1 MYNIE
6 NLKKPVHGGD
16 VTALARPS
24 SLYIGTTHGVY
35 VMPERG
41 SQTLV
46 DLSPCLEVLQKPSV
60 EKMRKLGAVLDN
72 GGEEIVY
79 SDSAFWFNM
88 ATMKKLINLYHVSPY
103 FTICNKSIKSGVNCT
118 AKSEPIMLFR
128 IGCQTFKRIGL
139 P

>member
-6 NLKKPVHGGD
+6 NLKKLVYAGD
-16 VTALARPS
+16 VTALAHPS

-88 ATMKKLINLYHVSPY
+88 ATMKKLINLYHVSSY
-103 FTICNKSIKSGVNCT
+103 FPICNKSIKSSVNCT
-118 AKSEPIMLFR
+118 AKSEPIMF
-128 IGCQTFKRIGL
+128 F
-139 P
+139 

>member
-1 MYNIE
+1 MLDLKLALYLPFLALMQPGLFVTASDDIEVYNMDPAPGPGA
-6 NLKKPVHGGD
+6 PVAGAA
-16 VTALARPS
+16 VTALAHPS

-60 EKMRKLGAVLDN
+60 EKMRRLGAVLDN

-88 ATMKKLINLYHVSPY
+88 ATMKKLVNLYHVSVLTLY
-103 FTICNKSIKSGVNCT
+103 H
-118 AKSEPIMLFR
+118 M
-128 IGCQTFKRIGL
+128 
-139 P
+139 